1 MKTGLEGLKCKTGLG
16 GLGGLKSL
24 GGLGSMKSAAG
35 NPPHFAKCGG
45 IFGHGYIHIS

>member
-16 GLGGLKSL
+16 GLESL
-24 GGLGSMKSAAG
+24 GGLGSVKSAAE

-45 IFGHGYIHIS
+45 GSALFYWVR